1 MELTENKI
9 KITQTETITEKPE
22 EEEQNAQNIND

>member
-22 EEEQNAQNIND
+22 EEEQNA